1 MRNAIIV
8 GTRGSALALAQT
20 KQIIQALK
28 ELESNLRFEI
38 TEIKTKGDNMRD
50 SGESALDSKRLFTK
64 EIEESLI
71 DKEIRIA
78 VHSMKDLTTE
88 LPIGLKI
95 GAVPQRADH
104 RDALISRD
112 KRKFEQL
119 SGGARVGTSSP
130 RRRTQ
135 LLAARNDLHILTM
148 HGNVDTRLRK
158 LEAGEYDAI
167 IVAAAGLARLG
178 MEKRATE
185 LLSTRIMLPAVG
197 QGALAVEIREDDEE
211 MVGLLSRINHEPT
224 HRAVEA
230 ERAFARKLG
239 ANCKTPIAAF
249 AIVHE
254 TKLRIDGMVASSDGR
269 MLLRTQL
276 ISDKSDPKK
285 VGEELAE
292 SLINKGAQ
300 LVLEAA

>member
-1 MRNAIIV
+1 VRSSIIV

-28 ELESNLRFEI
+28 ELESDFRFEVV
-38 TEIKTKGDNMRD
+38 EIKTKGDNMQD

-78 VHSMKDLTTE
+78 VHSMKDLTTD
-88 LPIGLKI
+88 LPTGLKI
-95 GAVPQRADH
+95 AAVPQRADH

-135 LLAARNDLHILTM
+135 LLAARNDLHILAM

-167 IVAAAGLARLG
+167 IVAAAGLERLG

-185 LLSTRIMLPAVG
+185 LLSTRIMLPSVG
-197 QGALAVEIREDDEE
+197 QGALALETSEDDQE
-211 MVGLLSRINHEPT
+211 MIDLLSRINHEPT
-224 HRAVEA
+224 RRAVEA

-239 ANCKTPIAAF
+239 ANCQTPIAAF
-249 AIVHE
+249 ATVHE
-254 TKLRIDGMVASSDGR
+254 AKLRIDGMVASSDGR
-269 MLLRTQL
+269 MLLRSQL
-276 ISDKSDPKK
+276 TSDKLDPMK

-292 SLINKGAQ
+292 SLLNKGAQ
-300 LVLEAA
+300 LVLEAT